1 MARTICGLVKENLG
15 SISVDGEKLPAKL
28 CTKISYMIMQDVG
41 HQLFTDS
48 VETECKLGTKTVDNA
63 CVDEALSMLSL
74 NKLKNRHPLSLSGGQ
89 KQRLAVAISMLCDK
103 KILVFDEPTSGLDL
117 RSMREVGTMME
128 KLSAQGK
135 FILVITHDIEFIK
148 TICSRV
154 LIISEG
160 KITIDLRGAEK
171 ENIENHLLRN

>member
-1 MARTICGLVKENLG
+1 
-15 SISVDGEKLPAKL
+15 
-28 CTKISYMIMQDVG
+28 MQDVG

>member
-1 MARTICGLVKENLG
+1 
-15 SISVDGEKLPAKL
+15 
-28 CTKISYMIMQDVG
+28 
-41 HQLFTDS
+41 
-48 VETECKLGTKTVDNA
+48 
-63 CVDEALSMLSL
+63 
-74 NKLKNRHPLSLSGGQ
+74 
-89 KQRLAVAISMLCDK
+89 MLCDK